1 MEWMNGLIWWL
12 HECQGV
18 KQKKEEEKVV
28 FFFNLLF
35 RKYLKGLVKLKDS

>member
-1 MEWMNGLIWWL
+1 MNEWMVWFGDSMN
-12 HECQGV
+12 V
-18 KQKKEEEKVV
+18 KVLNKKKEEEKVV